1 MFKEILIII
10 IIIISIVSLNFL
22 MQNYL
27 ANSSTDFIKEL
38 DELAYKLQ
46 EKDDIN
52 LDEIKEEV
60 NNLEK
65 KWYGIEDIWM
75 LIILH
80 SDIDKVEEAFKE
92 LEAELDIKD
101 KEQAYV
107 KIKKMQ
113 FLIESITNKD
123 LFELKNIF

>member
-1 MFKEILIII
+1 
-10 IIIISIVSLNFL
+10 
-22 MQNYL
+22 
-27 ANSSTDFIKEL
+27 
-38 DELAYKLQ
+38 
-46 EKDDIN
+46 
-52 LDEIKEEV
+52 
-60 NNLEK
+60 
-65 KWYGIEDIWM
+65 M

-113 FLIESITNKD
+113 F
-123 LFELKNIF
+123 

>member
-10 IIIISIVSLNFL
+10 IIIISIVGLNFL

-107 KIKKMQ
+107 KTKKMQ

>member
-10 IIIISIVSLNFL
+10 IIIISIVGLNFL